1 MLNRIK
7 SMTLCG
13 QMSAIT
19 IVSALCAALGV
30 AAWTGERGAYYL
42 AVAIMLIGAVGLL
55 LEFFGPKPAC
65 LASEN
70 TEQNHAR

>member
-19 IVSALCAALGV
+19 FVIALSAALGV
-30 AAWTGERGAYYL
+30 AAWTGDSAGLKLAGAIVL
-42 AVAIMLIGAVGLL
+42 FGGVGLL
-55 LEFFGPKPAC
+55 LELFGPKPASPV
-65 LASEN
+65 SEDS
-70 TEQNHAR
+70 EHDHAR